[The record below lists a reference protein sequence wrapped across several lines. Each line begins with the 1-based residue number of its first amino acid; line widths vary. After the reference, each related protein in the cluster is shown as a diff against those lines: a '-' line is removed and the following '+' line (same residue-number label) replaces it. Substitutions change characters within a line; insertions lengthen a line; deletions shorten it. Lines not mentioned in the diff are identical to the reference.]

1 MKLLKRV
8 INVFSKLFD
17 TLHEANVL
25 INHRFLNHLK
35 LESFARW
42 RQALMTTQKLTFL
55 RTCEGKS
62 SKVSG
67 STFTLSK
74 L

>member
-25 INHRFLNHLK
+25 ISQRFLNHLK

-42 RQALMTTQKLTFL
+42 RQGVNDYSEAYISKKLRREVF
-55 RTCEGKS
+55 KS
-62 SKVSG
+62 
-67 STFTLSK
+67 
-74 L
+74 